1 MFQCIDLKIGII
13 GAGPAGISCGVQLKR
28 FGFDPVIFEK
38 NQIGGTVKEA
48 YKINNLLGFPSG
60 IKGKEFVEK
69 IEKIAEKFKLKIIY
83 EEIKEVNF
91 LKNKFVLKG
100 ENSYYFDILVV
111 ASGTYP
117 KNFKNFNFDNISDIK
132 RKKDLKIGIIGGSDV
147 AFDYSLTL
155 KKYSKV
161 FIIHRRQK
169 PKAIE
174 ELKREVL
181 KNKNITYLN
190 NSKIKKIQRTG
201 NKIYVLIKRKD
212 KEKFFCFDFLF
223 NTTGRIKENR
233 FYHRDFKLKEKKLIK
248 EGKLYLIG
256 DVAHPKFRY
265 VSIALGDGV
274 LAAQKIYE
282 KIRGWK

>member
-48 YKINNLLGFPSG
+48 HKINNLLGFPSG
-60 IKGKEFVEK
+60 IKGREFVRK
-69 IEKIAEKFKLKIIY
+69 IEKISKEFKLRIIY
-83 EEIKEVNF
+83 EEIKEINF
-91 LKNKFVLKG
+91 LKNKFILKG
-100 ENSYYFDILVV
+100 ESSYYFDILVI

-117 KNFKNFNFDNISDIK
+117 KDFKNFNFDNINDIR

-155 KKYSKV
+155 KKYGKII
-161 FIIHRRQK
+161 IIHRGNK

-181 KNKNITYLN
+181 KNKDIIYLN
-190 NSKIKKIQRTG
+190 NSKIRKIQRIE

-212 KEKFFCFDFLF
+212 KEKFFFFDYLF
-223 NTTGRIKENR
+223 NAIGRIKEKR
-233 FYHRDFKLKEKKLIK
+233 FCHKDFVLKENKLIK

-256 DVAHPKFRY
+256 DVAHPKYRY
-265 VSIALGDGV
+265 ISNALGDGV
-274 LAAQKIYE
+274 LAAHKIYE
-282 KIRGWK
+282 KIKRWK